1 MTGSSSVATATSTTT
16 SSVSV
21 SAAEPIATAS
31 TRFGGK
37 ARTFAA
43 AALLRTVFL

>member
-1 MTGSSSVATATSTTT
+1 MTGSSSLAAATSTTT

-37 ARTFAA
+37 ARTLAA